1 MASQPLT
8 DAELTKALADLPGW
22 RVTDGELTA
31 TYKCARADVPAFYAT
46 VAAAE
51 DQANHHARITILYGT
66 LSFALTT
73 HDAGDRITA
82 TDVEFA
88 TRVASFAAAHGAE
101 NVTSRS

>member
-1 MASQPLT
+1 MAPQPLT

-22 RVTDGELTA
+22 QVTDGELTA
-31 TYKCARADVPAFYAT
+31 TYACARADVPAFYAT

-66 LSFALTT
+66 LTFALTT

-82 TDVEFA
+82 ADTDFA
-88 TRVASFAAAHGAE
+88 ARIAAFAAAHGA
-101 NVTSRS
+101 TPKT

>member
-1 MASQPLT
+1 MAPQPLT

-22 RVTDGELTA
+22 RVVDGELTA
-31 TYKCARADVPAFYAT
+31 TYTCARADVPAFYAT
-46 VAAAE
+46 VAASE

-82 TDVEFA
+82 LDVEFA
-88 TRVASFAAAHGAE
+88 TRVASFAAAHGAALKD
-101 NVTSRS
+101 

>member
-1 MASQPLT
+1 MAPQPLT

-22 RVTDGELTA
+22 QVTDGELTA
-31 TYKCARADVPAFYAT
+31 TYACARGDVPAFYAT

-66 LSFALTT
+66 LTFALTT

-82 TDVEFA
+82 ADTDFA
-88 TRVASFAAAHGAE
+88 TRIAAFAAAHGA
-101 NVTSRS
+101 TLKT